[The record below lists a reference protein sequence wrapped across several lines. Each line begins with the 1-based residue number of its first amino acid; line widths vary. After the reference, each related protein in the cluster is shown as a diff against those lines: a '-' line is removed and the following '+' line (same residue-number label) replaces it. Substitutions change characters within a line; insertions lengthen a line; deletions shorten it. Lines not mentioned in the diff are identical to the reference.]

1 MSKTL
6 SGGMQTTVAGS
17 VHPLW
22 WTVKFTRRDA
32 VVLRFIGGDK
42 SLTISGDLYDAAPG
56 FDVSSLT
63 CTAGFDVDT
72 ATLTVMTNDDIVK
85 ADFLT
90 GRWDG
95 CRVDFNQVDWSNTA
109 NGFIPW
115 PFYRVANVEAVEG
128 GFALELRDGRQLWR
142 RDYTLST
149 GKTCRNRLGDA
160 RCGVNLATFT
170 HAFTVTSVASRAE
183 FTASALAQAADYFS
197 EGYVVFTS
205 GFYAGLKVMVIDHD
219 TGGVIKLGESL
230 IEDITIGATG
240 NITAGC
246 LKRIEDC
253 ATKFSNILNMRAPGL
268 HAGTAAE
275 LVGA

>member
-1 MSKTL
+1 MKTL
-6 SGGMQTTVAGS
+6 SGGMQTRVAARDAS
-17 VHPLW
+17 LRWAVQ
-22 WTVKFTRRDA
+22 FTRRDA
-32 VVLRFIGGDK
+32 QVFRFAAGRRSITIGGN
-42 SLTISGDLYDAAPG
+42 LYDAAPG
-56 FDVSSLT
+56 FAVSSLT
-63 CTAGFDVDT
+63 CTAGFEVDS
-72 ATLTVMTNDDIVK
+72 AKLTVLTNDDMVK

-95 CRVDFNQVDWSNTA
+95 CRVDFNQYDWANAA

-115 PFYRVANVEAVEG
+115 PFYRVADVQPIDG
-128 GFALELRDGRQLWR
+128 GFELELRDGRQLWR

-170 HAFTVTSVASRAE
+170 FAFTVTAVASRAQ
-183 FTASALAQAADYFS
+183 FTASALAQAADYFT
-197 EGYVVFTS
+197 EGYVVFSS
-205 GFYAGLKVMVIDHD
+205 GFYAGLKVMILEHD
-219 TGGVIKLGESL
+219 AGGIIKLGESL
-230 IEDITIGATG
+230 IEDVVIGATG
-240 NITAGC
+240 TITAGC